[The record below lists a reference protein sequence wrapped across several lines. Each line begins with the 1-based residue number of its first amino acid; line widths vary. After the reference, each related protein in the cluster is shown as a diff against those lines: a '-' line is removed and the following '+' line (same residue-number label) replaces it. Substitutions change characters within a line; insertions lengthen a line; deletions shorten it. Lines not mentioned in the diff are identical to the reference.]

1 MPQSEPAPPARG
13 LDRVEIVLFAF
24 GVFAIA
30 LLMVAFGQP
39 LAGETYLPVV
49 GVWVVGGLG
58 FIWWFHRHLAAPPK
72 PSRTRGKVTRLPS
85 GGRRRQPRA

>member
-1 MPQSEPAPPARG
+1 MPSSEPVPPVHG

-58 FIWWFHRHLAAPPK
+58 FIWWFHRHLAASAKAP
-72 PSRTRGKVTRLPS
+72 RTRGKVTRL
-85 GGRRRQPRA
+85 RKR